1 MGTTRTFPQSI
12 IGRKKAL
19 NKAVA
24 KNNSLPVGT
33 VILSPADADRLN
45 IDNTNYNLGVAA
57 VISTNQLYH
66 AAVELARPQR
76 IALKASVNGYYT
88 SLNNCIKLGTIPAS
102 ARAFYGLPVNKA
114 KMPSLNTDDKL
125 LTQAAIVIS
134 GDLARKTGGGIAMSN
149 PTIAQFT
156 TVNNTANPVIFA
168 INTAFS
174 NYTTATT
181 NLEEQTSEVKDI
193 ITHVWDDVEAYYS
206 RIAAAARRTQG
217 RLWGIGYRSTGIFSV
232 VTGSCKSNLG
242 VPMAGVKVRIL
253 GSSTSIL
260 SDVFGKFSLNT
271 SLYGDLEIEATH
283 LNYEKNI
290 TDFTKEDGVAM
301 VVDLVMNHI

>member
-1 MGTTRTFPQSI
+1 MGTSRIFPNSI

-24 KNNSLPVGT
+24 INNSLPVGT

-102 ARAFYGLPVNKA
+102 ARAFYGLPVNKV
-114 KMPSLNTDDKL
+114 KMPSMNTDDKL

-149 PTIAQFT
+149 PSIAQFT
-156 TVNNTANPVIFA
+156 TVNNTANPIIFA
-168 INTAFS
+168 INTAYT

-181 NLEEQTSEVKDI
+181 NLEEQTPEIKDI

-217 RLWGIGYRSTGIFSV
+217 RLWGIRYRSTGILSDV
-232 VTGSCKSNLG
+232 SGTCKSNLG
-242 VPMAGVKVRIL
+242 ILMAGVKVRII
-253 GSSTSIL
+253 GASISTL
-260 SDVFGKFSLNT
+260 SDIFGHYSVNT
-271 SLYGDLEIEATH
+271 SLYGDLEMEATH
-283 LNYEKNI
+283 LNYETNLS
-290 TDFTKEDGVAM
+290 DFTKEDGVAM
-301 VVDLVMNHI
+301 VVDVVMNHI

>member
-1 MGTTRTFPQSI
+1 M
-12 IGRKKAL
+12 
-19 NKAVA
+19 
-24 KNNSLPVGT
+24 
-33 VILSPADADRLN
+33 
-45 IDNTNYNLGVAA
+45 
-57 VISTNQLYH
+57 
-66 AAVELARPQR
+66 
-76 IALKASVNGYYT
+76 
-88 SLNNCIKLGTIPAS
+88 
-102 ARAFYGLPVNKA
+102 
-114 KMPSLNTDDKL
+114 
-125 LTQAAIVIS
+125 
-134 GDLARKTGGGIAMSN
+134 
-149 PTIAQFT
+149 
-156 TVNNTANPVIFA
+156 IFA

-181 NLEEQTSEVKDI
+181 NLEEQTPEVKDI

-217 RLWGIGYRSTGIFSV
+217 RLWGIGYRSTGIMSV

-242 VPMAGVKVRIL
+242 VPMVGVKVRIL
-253 GSSTSIL
+253 GYSFSIL

-290 TDFTKEDGVAM
+290 TDFTKEDGVAL